1 MLEFSFSHSVVL
13 HPVMQRLY
21 VASIE
26 SYELLIDEALASTK
40 PLDESVLRDR
50 LPLDSAPFQVA
61 KRMRMSFSDIAK
73 DNDIRLSF
81 QALFLFILRRK
92 MTPKCK
98 SRARVIATIC
108 PGDVMNF
115 LVIDASLESFL
126 ERYPDLNDRSAVEQ
140 GRLRYSANWMV
151 LTFCTLQPRNNK
163 SFIVHLIP
171 KIVEGK
177 NARYITG
184 SGQTKATAD
193 RVNLFRT
200 EGECEKIQRPPR
212 KRKDAQEGML
222 PGSTSMTSL
231 SSATGPS
238 ASNAQFMPTFPSHPS
253 LYALPFYP
261 HSLLQ
266 SPAVSSQQHQA
277 YIAAATAAVA
287 AAQQQPQLPFSL
299 AESGL
304 SSLPSSAAASA
315 ADPTLAAY
323 ASLYSQFPASLL
335 ALQKQIAAASGSN
348 PGASGASSTSAL
360 FSGAPYLSMLPQQL
374 YQQQLQRLNSNTNSD
389 NSNDSALSNVSAQL
403 QHTLPSHDSLS
414 STASVSSDSS
424 QQREKVNSSKSSSKT
439 NKTVKKEKSASKK
452 QQTLSRSLSASNMG
466 GVVSNGI
473 SSSHWLHPNSTLDQ
487 ITPSPP
493 KRAKTAPFVPL
504 GSATSYSYPDLTSL
518 YSAPFAQ
525 PLSSPFATNTA
536 SGPSALD
543 RAGML
548 QNHHNHNS
556 NSSMGLDA
564 LLCAAECLEEHAQ
577 LA

>member
-1 MLEFSFSHSVVL
+1 
-13 HPVMQRLY
+13 
-21 VASIE
+21 
-26 SYELLIDEALASTK
+26 
-40 PLDESVLRDR
+40 
-50 LPLDSAPFQVA
+50 
-61 KRMRMSFSDIAK
+61 MSFSDIAK

-212 KRKDAQEGML
+212 KRKDAQEGVL

-389 NSNDSALSNVSAQL
+389 NSNDSALSNVSAEL

>member
-1 MLEFSFSHSVVL
+1 M
-13 HPVMQRLY
+13 
-21 VASIE
+21 I
-26 SYELLIDEALASTK
+26 
-40 PLDESVLRDR
+40 
-50 LPLDSAPFQVA
+50 
-61 KRMRMSFSDIAK
+61 
-73 DNDIRLSF
+73 LS
-81 QALFLFILRRK
+81 
-92 MTPKCK
+92 
-98 SRARVIATIC
+98 
-108 PGDVMNF
+108 
-115 LVIDASLESFL
+115 VIDTSLESFL
-126 ERYPDLNDRSAVEQ
+126 EKYPDLNDRSAVEQ
-140 GRLRYSANWMV
+140 VRLRHSANWMV

-238 ASNAQFMPTFPSHPS
+238 APNAQFMPTFPSHPS

-299 AESGL
+299 AESSL
-304 SSLPSSAAASA
+304 SSLPPSAAASS

-335 ALQKQIAAASGSN
+335 ALQKQIAAANGSN
-348 PGASGASSTSAL
+348 PSAPGTSSAPAL
-360 FSGAPYLSMLPQQL
+360 FNGAPYLPMLPQQL
-374 YQQQLQRLNSNTNSD
+374 YQQQLQRLNSSTNSD

-414 STASVSSDSS
+414 STASISSDSS
-424 QQREKVNSSKSSSKT
+424 QQREKVGGSKSSAKA
-439 NKTVKKEKSASKK
+439 NKTVKKEKSTSKK
-452 QQTLSRSLSASNMG
+452 QPSLSRSLSASNMG
-466 GVVSNGI
+466 GVLSNGI
-473 SSSHWLHPNSTLDQ
+473 SSSHWLLPNSTLDQ
-487 ITPSPP
+487 IQPSPP

-525 PLSSPFATNTA
+525 SLSSPFATNTA